1 MQRKVLHVGSGRKS
15 VLDGLGIFFA
25 DSWRETRLDIDPSVS
40 PDIVASM
47 TDMLSVES
55 SDFEALYS
63 SHNLEHLFAHE
74 LEIALAEFMRI
85 LKPGGFA
92 LAFVPDLQIA
102 AAAIAK
108 GNASKP
114 LYIWPQ
120 GPITPLDIVF
130 GFQSEIAKGNVFMA
144 HRFGFTRSS
153 LSAAFQRAGFTGI
166 SVIRHMFDLIIL
178 AYKPPM
184 PKAPIT
190 LPAANDAAWFD
201 ILQREPLETAG
212 EKSPA

>member
-15 VLDGLGIFFA
+15 VLDGLWIFFA

-63 SHNLEHLFAHE
+63 SHNLEHLFAHA

-92 LAFVPDLQIA
+92 LAFVPDL
-102 AAAIAK
+102 
-108 GNASKP
+108 
-114 LYIWPQ
+114 
-120 GPITPLDIVF
+120 
-130 GFQSEIAKGNVFMA
+130 
-144 HRFGFTRSS
+144 
-153 LSAAFQRAGFTGI
+153 
-166 SVIRHMFDLIIL
+166 
-178 AYKPPM
+178 
-184 PKAPIT
+184 
-190 LPAANDAAWFD
+190 
-201 ILQREPLETAG
+201 
-212 EKSPA
+212 

>member
-40 PDIVASM
+40 PDIVALM

-63 SHNLEHLFAHE
+63 SHNLEHLFAYE

-108 GNASKP
+108 GNM
-114 LYIWPQ
+114 
-120 GPITPLDIVF
+120 
-130 GFQSEIAKGNVFMA
+130 FMA
-144 HRFGFTRSS
+144 HRLGFTRSS

-166 SVIRHMFDLIIL
+166 SVIRHMFDLIIH

>member
-1 MQRKVLHVGSGRKS
+1 MHRKVLHVGSGRKS
-15 VLDGLGIFFA
+15 ILGGLGIFFA

-47 TDMLSVES
+47 TDIVSVET
-55 SDFEALYS
+55 SDFEAVYS

-74 LEIALAEFMRI
+74 LEIALAEFLRV
-85 LKPGGFA
+85 LKPRGFT

-102 AAAIAK
+102 AVAIAK
-108 GNASKP
+108 GNGSKP
-114 LYIWPQ
+114 LYVSSN

-130 GFQSEIAKGNVFMA
+130 GFQSEIANGNEFMA

-178 AYKPPM
+178 AFKPPV
-184 PKAPIT
+184 PKAPMS

-201 ILQREPLETAG
+201 ILQREPLETAD